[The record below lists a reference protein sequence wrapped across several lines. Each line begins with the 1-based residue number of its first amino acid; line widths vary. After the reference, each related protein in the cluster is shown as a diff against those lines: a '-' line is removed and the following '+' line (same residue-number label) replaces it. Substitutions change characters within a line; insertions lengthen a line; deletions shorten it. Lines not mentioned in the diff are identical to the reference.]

1 MKKTKCGQIKL
12 TKDKKSNFYNVTSS
26 YNHLLEKISNELKLK
41 EPLKANNQMKQ
52 NRILHKGSK

>member
-12 TKDKKSNFYNVTSS
+12 SKDKKSNFFNVTSS

-41 EPLKANNQMKQ
+41 EPLKASNQLKQ
-52 NRILHKGSK
+52 NSLHKGSK